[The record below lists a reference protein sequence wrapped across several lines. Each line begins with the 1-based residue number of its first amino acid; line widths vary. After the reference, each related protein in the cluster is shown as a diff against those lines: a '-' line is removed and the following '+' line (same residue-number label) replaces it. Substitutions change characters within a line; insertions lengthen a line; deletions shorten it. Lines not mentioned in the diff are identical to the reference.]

1 MPKGT
6 TNIQKFKKQMGT
18 SFAVGRCSANIQT
31 EHDTRTLRF
40 FKYEFV
46 CKICQQSH
54 STQILEGNT
63 SANVLSHFTL
73 KAAASKLQNS
83 NVQNILI
90 WD

>member
-1 MPKGT
+1 
-6 TNIQKFKKQMGT
+6 MGT

-31 EHDTRTLRF
+31 KYDTRTLRF

-46 CKICQQSH
+46 CKICQQFH
-54 STQILEGNT
+54 GTHTKILEGNT